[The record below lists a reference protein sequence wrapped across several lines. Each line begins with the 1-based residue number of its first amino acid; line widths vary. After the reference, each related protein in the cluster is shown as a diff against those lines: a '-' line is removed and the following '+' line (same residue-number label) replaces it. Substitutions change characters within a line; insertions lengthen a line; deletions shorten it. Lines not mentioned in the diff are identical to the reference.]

1 MVTFFYIC
9 FFKSDKMLRLI
20 RTEQQHE
27 DALARIYELMQLD
40 LQPDTKASDEMEI
53 LSMLVKKYE
62 DEYYPVPEP
71 SPIEA
76 IKYRIEQLNISD
88 AELSEILGA
97 RSRKSEI
104 LSGKRKLSLSMIRA
118 LKERLNISAD
128 ILIQLY

>member
-1 MVTFFYIC
+1 
-9 FFKSDKMLRLI
+9 MLRLI
-20 RTEQQHE
+20 RTETQYE
-27 DALARIYELMQLD
+27 NILARIYELMQLE
-40 LQPDTKASDEMEI
+40 LRPDSEESDELEI

-62 DEYYPVPEP
+62 DEYFPIPEP
-71 SPIEA
+71 TPLEA
-76 IKYRIEQLNISD
+76 IKYRMEQLNITD

-128 ILIQLY
+128 ILIKLY